1 MKTVIQIV
9 LVIAIIALGYFCV
22 ESINKPIRFQKQQ
35 KIRQTAVVER
45 LEQIRDVQVAYKSV
59 FNKYTGSFDTLINF
73 IKNDSLPLVKKEGSL
88 TDSMIEAG
96 ITEIKALAMGII
108 SRDTIRISVKDSL
121 FKATY
126 PIDSLP
132 FIPFVEGDEKFQ
144 MAAGIVTTGSG
155 IKVKVFEA
163 KVHNN
168 NYLKGLEKQEIIN
181 KSDKTQKLER
191 YPGLKVGSLEE
202 ANNNAGNWE

>member
-9 LVIAIIALGYFCV
+9 LTIAILALGYFCV
-22 ESINKPIRFQKQQ
+22 ESINKPIRFQEQQ
-35 KIRQTAVVER
+35 AKRQKAVVEK

-59 FNKYTGSFDTLINF
+59 FNKYTGNFDTLINF

-88 TDSMIEAG
+88 TDSMLEAG

-108 SRDTIRISVKDSL
+108 SRDTIRVSVKDSL
-121 FKATY
+121 FKASF
-126 PIDSLP
+126 PVDSLP

-155 IKVKVFEA
+155 IKVQVFEA

-168 NYLKGLEKQEIIN
+168 IYLKGLEKQEIIN
-181 KSDKTQKLER
+181 LSDKTQKLER